1 MIKTIKTIN
10 GFEPYIFQQDSINKV
25 LTFIDQCNGARI
37 FDQTG
42 LGKTIIS
49 ATVALNSDVKKLLVV
64 TTSALKKEWTDILNL
79 TGLRY
84 EICTHKK
91 IPQGQFDFVIVD
103 EAHNFK
109 EQSSKGYL
117 ELFTVIKQNFSK
129 VLLLTATPFQNN
141 LNQLK
146 TMLSLISF
154 HANSLPFLTL
164 GLTFDKMEDN
174 VKKMVSAEI
183 KMEKQTFGNPTE
195 YNKAF
200 SELRGRLRFLSSVVG
215 TFSTRMTRSRIIE
228 QFPDSLDLIGNFPEI
243 KQTYRSYEIDFY
255 GAFSQTCKV
264 LSEMKFARQNID
276 LYKPEKQNK
285 NMKSSMRGLMRSL
298 LLKRLDSSVYAFK
311 QTIQMM
317 YNAILELDKFTGL
330 ETFMYEG
337 SEVKVFQVFW
347 EDLASD
353 KKEFEK
359 LIELWKDHNDNVK
372 LNLLF
377 EQLEQNDTKVVV
389 FTEYV
394 DTLTLIQSEAQKRGL
409 QKFTTFSGES
419 SEKDL
424 EKINMNFNANQE
436 KVANT
441 IQYLFATDKL
451 AEGVNLHAAKKLIH
465 FDQKWNPSKI
475 VQRNGR
481 VDRILKRGI
490 STSVEIVTFEVSK
503 LIEEILELEKTID
516 KKIFLSESFLQHLKP
531 LDIKFLEGFENGQ
544 QYVIKNSKHKNDL
557 SEVYMIETTVGHIV
571 YLDKFNGDNSF
582 HLPEADCE
590 KVLIKHIDRENKV
603 KIQYPIRRAYTY
615 GYTLQ
620 GYNVI
625 IELANSLYCKVYDTL
640 KSNFMKDFKEKQPEY
655 NYLKDGLTSPIAEVQ
670 RAGYDYVCNLAPKR
684 DKLSLGC
691 SIHFNEP
698 RYMFMVEVGQK

>member
-1 MIKTIKTIN
+1 MIKYTKTIS
-10 GFEPYIFQQDSINKV
+10 GFEPYVFQEDSINKV
-25 LTFIDQCNGARI
+25 LTFIDQCNGACI

-49 ATVALNSDVKKLLVV
+49 TTVALNSDVKRLLVV

-79 TGLRY
+79 TDMEY

-91 IPQGQFDFVIVD
+91 IPQNNFDFVIVD
-103 EAHNFK
+103 EAHNFR
-109 EQSSKGYL
+109 EQTSKGYL

-164 GLTFDKMEDN
+164 GVTFDKMEGH

-183 KMEKQTFGNPTE
+183 KMSHQTFGNPTE
-195 YNKAF
+195 YNKACR
-200 SELRGRLRFLSSVVG
+200 ELTDRLRFLSGVVG
-215 TFSTRMTRSRIIE
+215 TFSTRMTRKKIVE

-243 KQTYRSYEIDFY
+243 IYTSRNYEIDFY
-255 GAFSQTCKV
+255 GAFSHTCDV
-264 LSEMKFARQNID
+264 LSKMDFARQNIEW
-276 LYKPEKQNK
+276 YKPENQNK
-285 NMKSSMRGLMRSL
+285 NNKSSMRGLMRSL

-317 YNAILELDKFTGL
+317 YNSILELDKFTGL

-337 SEVKVFQVFW
+337 AEVKVFPIFW
-347 EDLASD
+347 ENLVSD

-372 LNLLF
+372 LDLLF
-377 EQLEQNDTKVVV
+377 NQLEQSDTKVVV

-394 DTLTLIQSEAQKRGL
+394 DTLNLIQSEAQKRGL
-409 QKFTTFSGES
+409 QKFITFSGES

-436 KVANT
+436 SVLNT

-516 KKIFLSESFLQHLKP
+516 KKIFLSESFLQNLTP

-544 QYVIKNSKHKNDL
+544 QYVFKNSKHKNEL
-557 SEVYMIETTVGHIV
+557 SEVYLIETTVGHIV
-571 YLDKFNGDNSF
+571 YMDKFNGDDSF
-582 HLPEADCE
+582 HLPEPNCE
-590 KVLIKHIDRENKV
+590 KVMIKHVDRENKV
-603 KIQYPIRRAYTY
+603 KVQYPIRRAYVY
-615 GYTLQ
+615 SNQ
-620 GYNVI
+620 EYNVN
-625 IELANSLYCKVYDTL
+625 IELANSLYCKVYDII
-640 KSNFMKDFKEKQPEY
+640 KGNFMKDFEKKQAPY
-655 NYLKDGLTSPIAEVQ
+655 DYLVDGLTSPMAAVQ
-670 RAGYDYVCNLAPKR
+670 RAGYDYICNLAPR
-684 DKLSLGC
+684 HEKLASGC

-698 RYMFMVEVGQK
+698 RYMFMVEVGQNK